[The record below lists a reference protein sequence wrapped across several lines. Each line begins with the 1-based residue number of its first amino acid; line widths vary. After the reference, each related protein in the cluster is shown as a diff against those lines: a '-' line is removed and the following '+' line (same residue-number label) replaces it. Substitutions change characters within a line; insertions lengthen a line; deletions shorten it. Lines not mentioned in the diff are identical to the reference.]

1 MVEVFFAV
9 GIFSIFLVFCSNPGN
24 SVRKQNHQHKFMS
37 RSRSSPLTQE
47 KGWYHSA
54 SLGQPCSG
62 TQLPKR
68 EKKGAQLVKYGWLLD
83 RWFGSIMIMTKQ
95 EKLSSAQH
103 QGCAHYFPYEEN
115 RSCLMLTPGRK
126 NRVSCPSP
134 FSAISAFVQ
143 SWSSRPAQ
151 SFQGSILIIDI
162 ATYRLN
168 RPRGQCSEN

>member
-1 MVEVFFAV
+1 M
-9 GIFSIFLVFCSNPGN
+9 
-24 SVRKQNHQHKFMS
+24 
-37 RSRSSPLTQE
+37 
-47 KGWYHSA
+47 
-54 SLGQPCSG
+54 
-62 TQLPKR
+62 
-68 EKKGAQLVKYGWLLD
+68 KYGWLLD

-103 QGCAHYFPYEEN
+103 QGCARYFPYEEN
-115 RSCLMLTPGRK
+115 RSCLILTTGRK

-168 RPRGQCSEN
+168 WPKGQCSENHLKCISRWEGRDGITITIFIHYTFAENLTSSI